1 MIYHSSKGISAIIS
15 MSSSSSQTASPP
27 EVVDNGE
34 GSSRQPNNPPVVTVS
49 TPVETKAEKKKRVGF
64 ASHPSPPREEDY
76 FSHTPI
82 NSSQNNTPALD
93 GAPPDPPSRRDSFDR
108 AELTEALEKILKPED
123 HSSPQV
129 AAAIAANLRLPRPVL
144 RKTVYPDSPAEP
156 IAGRAHPSEI
166 EARNRAGR
174 LAESVSRTSIESHD
188 GLLDGSAIDV
198 YDHAAATGS
207 SSSPP
212 DEDSEAQLTYRRRA
226 ETDAD
231 RLVRRHTKR
240 RAREGLEGLGSASAM
255 SLMGTQTP
263 DAGTRS
269 GTATPVAYDLEY
281 VPAPPPKY
289 HGGILGTLLKL
300 YSAEE
305 AARSGGGSGQT
316 TPDGFR
322 TPNRTPNRTPR
333 SSPPSTAP
341 GTPRVPDGPPSRPR
355 SGLFGLGSRHSSS
368 TLAELIGSSSTL
380 AAPAASSSAGKDWSD
395 MVSDKLKREREKP
408 KKEHKRKSSKTQ
420 KAQELLITKQ

>member
-1 MIYHSSKGISAIIS
+1 
-15 MSSSSSQTASPP
+15 MSSNTSQTASPP
-27 EVVDNGE
+27 EVTDNGE
-34 GSSRQPNNPPVVTVS
+34 GTSSRPNNPPIVTVS
-49 TPVETKAEKKKRVGF
+49 TPRETKAEKKKRVGF

-76 FSHTPI
+76 FSHIPATD
-82 NSSQNNTPALD
+82 SQNNTPGLE
-93 GAPPDPPSRRDSFDR
+93 GVPQGPPSRRDSFDR

-123 HSSPQV
+123 HSGPQV
-129 AAAIAANLRLPRPVL
+129 ASAIAANLRLPRPAL
-144 RKTVYPDSPAEP
+144 RKTIYPESPAEP
-156 IAGRAHPSEI
+156 IAGLSHPSEI

-188 GLLDGSAIDV
+188 GLLDGSATDAQ
-198 YDHAAATGS
+198 DHAAATS
-207 SSSPP
+207 SSASPP
-212 DEDSEAQLTYRRRA
+212 DDDADGRLTYRRRA

-240 RAREGLEGLGSASAM
+240 RAREGALGMGAAAAM
-255 SLMGTQTP
+255 PLMDPQTP
-263 DAGTRS
+263 DAGPRS

-281 VPAPPPKY
+281 VPPAPPKY

-300 YSAEE
+300 YSAEDN
-305 AARSGGGSGQT
+305 ARSSGGSGHS

-333 SSPPSTAP
+333 SSPPSTTP

-380 AAPAASSSAGKDWSD
+380 AAPASSSGTGKDWSD
-395 MVSDKLKREREKP
+395 MVTDKLKRERERP
-408 KKEHKRKSSKTQ
+408 KKEHKRKSSKAQ
-420 KAQELLITKQ
+420 KAQEILITKQ